1 LDKGGKDMT
10 RKEEIQSAFKIW
22 QLMAQLQ
29 SILWDRYHQD
39 LVDLLQHQEDAKALR
54 PWTKNDDAPF

>member
-1 LDKGGKDMT
+1 MT

-29 SILWDRYHQD
+29 SILWDRYQQD
-39 LVDLLQHQEDAKALR
+39 LVDLLQHQEAAKALR
-54 PWTKNDDAPF
+54 PWTTKNEDAPF

>member
-1 LDKGGKDMT
+1 MN

-39 LVDLLQHQEDAKALR
+39 LVDLLQYQESAKALR
-54 PWTKNDDAPF
+54 PWTTKNEDAPF